1 MKRRRLTSKDRL
13 SLFEREDGVCH
24 LCGGKVQIG
33 QAWEASHEIPLAL
46 GGEDGGSNLRV
57 AHAKCH
63 RTHTSVVDIPTIA
76 KSNRVRL
83 KHAGISKASRMP
95 GSRASGWKRKLDG
108 TVVRRH
114 DET

>member
-1 MKRRRLTSKDRL
+1 MSRREFPPKVRLAAFQRAAGHCEGCTARL
-13 SLFEREDGVCH
+13 VPGRFHYDHDLSD
-24 LCGGKVQIG
+24 
-33 QAWEASHEIPLAL
+33 AM
-46 GGEDGGSNLRV
+46 GGEPVLSNCKVLCT
-57 AHAKCH
+57 ACH
-63 RTHTSVVDIPTIA
+63 GTKTATVDIPTIA

-114 DET
+114 ET